1 MEHEKPQMGD
11 LETSLKTHAR
21 DLLDSLERGNF
32 GDAVQV
38 IHDLNKAR
46 DQGLYF
52 EVGKLTRELHNSIVN
67 FQIDLHGS
75 HAEEVSQI
83 SDATERLNYVVRMTE
98 KAANRTMD
106 LVEESA
112 PLVNDLSSESRS
124 LGADWARF
132 MRREVGADEFR
143 ELAKRIE
150 AMEEKEGRKLGGRAR
165 KRLKED
171 LVVELLP
178 RAFVRPVQTN
188 ATLDLEHGF
197 IAVDAS
203 SKKAAES
210 VVSEL
215 RHALGSFPALPLNA
229 EASVR
234 VILTGWLAGEPLPPG
249 LSLGDECELKDPVDG
264 GAVVRCSRHELQVDE
279 IRQHLEAGKQVTRL
293 ALVLDDH
300 VGFVLGEDLV
310 LRKLKFLDGAV
321 DQLEGTESDGVAA
334 ELDARFALMAG
345 ELKRLFAVLEPALK
359 FSRADA

>member
-1 MEHEKPQMGD
+1 MFFRNLTFFRFQTTLAKTLDDLDARLEECKLKPVGPSELMSRGFI
-11 LETSLKTHAR
+11 SPFGR
-21 DLLDSLERGNF
+21 DGATMSHRV
-32 GDAVQV
+32 GDAIWITLGGEDRLLPSAV
-38 IHDLNKAR
+38 IN
-46 DQGLYF
+46 DQLGR
-52 EVGKLTRELHNSIVN
+52 KL
-67 FQIDLHGS
+67 
-75 HAEEVSQI
+75 AEI
-83 SDATERLNYVVRMTE
+83 
-98 KAANRTMD
+98 
-106 LVEESA
+106 
-112 PLVNDLSSESRS
+112 
-124 LGADWARF
+124 
-132 MRREVGADEFR
+132 
-143 ELAKRIE
+143 
-150 AMEEKEGRKLGGRAR
+150 EEKEGRRLGGRAR

-171 LVVELLP
+171 IVLELLP
-178 RAFVRPVQTN
+178 RAFVRPVRCS

-197 IAVDAS
+197 IAVDTS
-203 SKKAAES
+203 SRKTAENL
-210 VVSEL
+210 VSEL

-321 DQLEGTESDGVAA
+321 DQLEGTEADGVAA

>member
-1 MEHEKPQMGD
+1 MFFRNLTFFRFPTTLAKTLDDLDARLEECKLKPVGPSELMSRGFI
-11 LETSLKTHAR
+11 SPCGR
-21 DLLDSLERGNF
+21 DGASMSHRV
-32 GDAVQV
+32 GDALWITLGGEDRLLPAAV
-38 IHDLNKAR
+38 IN
-46 DQGLYF
+46 DQLGR
-52 EVGKLTRELHNSIVN
+52 KL
-67 FQIDLHGS
+67 
-75 HAEEVSQI
+75 AEI
-83 SDATERLNYVVRMTE
+83 
-98 KAANRTMD
+98 
-106 LVEESA
+106 
-112 PLVNDLSSESRS
+112 
-124 LGADWARF
+124 
-132 MRREVGADEFR
+132 
-143 ELAKRIE
+143 
-150 AMEEKEGRKLGGRAR
+150 EEKEGRRLGGRAR

-171 LVVELLP
+171 IVMELLP
-178 RAFVRPVQTN
+178 RAFVRPVRCS

-197 IAVDAS
+197 IAVDTS
-203 SKKAAES
+203 SRKTAENL
-210 VVSEL
+210 VSEL

-234 VILTGWLAGEPLPPG
+234 AILTGWLAGEPLPPG

-321 DQLEGTESDGVAA
+321 DQLEGTEADGVAA

-359 FSRADA
+359 FSRAEA

>member
-1 MEHEKPQMGD
+1 MFFRNLTFFRFPTTLAKTLDDLDARLEECKLKPVGPSELMSRGFI
-11 LETSLKTHAR
+11 SPFGR
-21 DLLDSLERGNF
+21 DGATMSHRV
-32 GDAVQV
+32 GDAIWITLGGEDRLLPSAV
-38 IHDLNKAR
+38 IN
-46 DQGLYF
+46 DQLGR
-52 EVGKLTRELHNSIVN
+52 KL
-67 FQIDLHGS
+67 
-75 HAEEVSQI
+75 AEI
-83 SDATERLNYVVRMTE
+83 
-98 KAANRTMD
+98 
-106 LVEESA
+106 
-112 PLVNDLSSESRS
+112 
-124 LGADWARF
+124 
-132 MRREVGADEFR
+132 
-143 ELAKRIE
+143 
-150 AMEEKEGRKLGGRAR
+150 EEKEGRRLGGRAR

-171 LVVELLP
+171 IVLELLP
-178 RAFVRPVQTN
+178 RAFVRPVRCS
-188 ATLDLEHGF
+188 ATLVLEHGF
-197 IAVDAS
+197 IAVDTS
-203 SKKAAES
+203 SRKTAENL
-210 VVSEL
+210 VSEL

-321 DQLEGTESDGVAA
+321 DQLEGSEADGVAA
-334 ELDARFALMAG
+334 ELDARFALMSG

>member
-1 MEHEKPQMGD
+1 MFFRNLTFFRFPTTLAKTLDDLDARLEECKLKPVGPSELMSRGFI
-11 LETSLKTHAR
+11 SPFGR
-21 DLLDSLERGNF
+21 DGATMSHRV
-32 GDAVQV
+32 GDA
-38 IHDLNKAR
+38 IWITLGGED
-46 DQGLYF
+46 
-52 EVGKLTRELHNSIVN
+52 
-67 FQIDLHGS
+67 
-75 HAEEVSQI
+75 
-83 SDATERLNYVVRMTE
+83 RLLP
-98 KAANRTMD
+98 AA
-106 LVEESA
+106 V
-112 PLVNDLSSESRS
+112 VNDHLGRKISE
-124 LGADWARF
+124 
-132 MRREVGADEFR
+132 
-143 ELAKRIE
+143 IE
-150 AMEEKEGRKLGGRAR
+150 DKEGRRLGGRAR

-171 LVVELLP
+171 IVLELLP
-178 RAFVRPVQTN
+178 RAFVRPVRCS

-197 IAVDAS
+197 IAVDTS
-203 SKKAAES
+203 SRKTAENL
-210 VVSEL
+210 VSEL

-234 VILTGWLAGEPLPPG
+234 AILTGWLAGEALPPG

-334 ELDARFALMAG
+334 ELDARFALMSG